1 MVISTIVRAT
11 LEQLFNKFQKYVE
24 ENSFSIVQSM

>member
-11 LEQLFNKFQKYVE
+11 LEKLFTRNQKYVK
-24 ENSFSIVQSM
+24 ENSFSIVLSM